1 MPTGTGKTIT
11 LLSLVTAYQ
20 TAHPELGKLIY
31 CTRTV
36 PEMEKVLMELR
47 ELIEYRERYVTGSSN
62 NILAVGLSSRKNL
75 CIHKQV
81 QGALIEL
88 WSFLLLH
95 VGCLAVAMHTCIVRH
110 MYERTPSKHT
120 QQHGGMQAHDAPSR
134 FEGADCTVQQ
144 SRFLLAMFHS
154 MAA

>member
-36 PEMEKVLMELR
+36 PEMEKVLLELR

-81 QGALIEL
+81 QGTVHSSFPLMSFVLTVACLDACKPWHAACTTHQSTDLQIRSMLCRAHELRIQGDTLI
-88 WSFLLLH
+88 S
-95 VGCLAVAMHTCIVRH
+95 
-110 MYERTPSKHT
+110 
-120 QQHGGMQAHDAPSR
+120 
-134 FEGADCTVQQ
+134 
-144 SRFLLAMFHS
+144 
-154 MAA
+154 